1 MKKLKLK
8 LSQDKFIKEFKD
20 FLDQFDDLN
29 GDDTEL
35 LLSICNA
42 VEMKFRNHKKA
53 GKMKKET
60 VVEILKSRMNID
72 FIKKT
77 VEFLIEQD
85 LILEK
90 TILKRAEY
98 FFKKTL
104 LKKNIVIY

>member
-1 MKKLKLK
+1 MKRLKLK
-8 LSQDKFIKEFKD
+8 LSISNFINEFKN

-35 LLSICNA
+35 VLSVCNA
-42 VEMKFRNHKKA
+42 VEMKFRNENKS

-60 VVEILKSRMNID
+60 VIEILKSRMNID

-85 LILEK
+85 LIIEK

-98 FFKKTL
+98 F
-104 LKKNIVIY
+104 LKKSILKKKLVVY